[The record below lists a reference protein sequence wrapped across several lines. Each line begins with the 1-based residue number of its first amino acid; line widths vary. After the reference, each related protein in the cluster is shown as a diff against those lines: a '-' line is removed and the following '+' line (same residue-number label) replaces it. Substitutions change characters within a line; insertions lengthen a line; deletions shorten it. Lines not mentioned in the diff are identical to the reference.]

1 MVDSL
6 VLIEGSSEINE
17 AIYKITD
24 DDKNKVISFDIT
36 AHNALSRLGI
46 VHEKVENYIDIN
58 DQNLIDKLVID
69 KSHEWYKQEGVS
81 DFLQFENLNLG
92 SLLELEITPYFL
104 LIMKNFVG
112 IRRIIEK
119 EKPLFISASPLLGSM
134 VKIIDKNNNIVIQ
147 SHTAKMTAAL
157 ILDRVAISINIG
169 GKLFT
174 IWVSRSLAIK
184 IKNIIES
191 LTNMIFNIKLNLH
204 SVSNKKS
211 IMLIDFN
218 PMLHGHLLK
227 ELSRL
232 DENVILLN
240 ERRPAVW
247 NLQSLKNV
255 RQCKCKVLRLKDFL
269 NPKLQSI
276 IINKQKELQI
286 RIKEMSLNNKL
297 EEYFSIA
304 DHSFWS
310 SIKENFVSMC
320 LERFNEAIE
329 RFELSKELFEKIDV
343 ACMLI
348 LYAVAPEEK
357 VIIQVA
363 QRFKIPGLILQ
374 HGVYPQIQNT
384 ERSRILFNII
394 SFTGIKHALWGNETR
409 EYFLQLGV
417 KNDDI
422 ILAGSSRHDEFFR
435 MKNKCENN
443 GTILLAYNYLPE
455 TYLGVDTNV
464 FTKFDN
470 ILRDVCKISH
480 SVPMKKLIVKLHP
493 GQSIPYDPTHVIH
506 DVNPSTPI
514 YKTQNILDLM
524 KDCDVLVSLG
534 PSTILLEA
542 MILGKPT
549 ITFAIDPQLYYEDKI
564 FKSGATLLVKTPKD
578 FEDALNNVLFN
589 SEFRNELLQK
599 GKKFVNEYLINQG
612 NSSEFL
618 ASFIN
623 DHYL

>member
-1 MVDSL
+1 MS
-6 VLIEGSSEINE
+6 
-17 AIYKITD
+17 KITD
-24 DDKNKVISFDIT
+24 YNKNKVISFDMT
-36 AHNALSRLGI
+36 AHSALSKLGI

-69 KSHEWYKQEGVS
+69 KSHEWYKQEGIS

-92 SLLELEITPYFL
+92 SLLELEITSYFL
-104 LIMKNFVG
+104 PIMKNFVG
-112 IRRIIEK
+112 VIRIIEQ
-119 EKPLFISASPLLGSM
+119 EKPLLISASPLLASM
-134 VKIIDKNNNIVIQ
+134 IKIIDKNNKIVVQ
-147 SHTAKMTAAL
+147 SHTAKITASL
-157 ILDRVAISINIG
+157 VLDRIAISINIG

-174 IWVSRSLAIK
+174 IWISRNLAIK
-184 IKNIIES
+184 IKNIMES
-191 LTNMIFNIKLNLH
+191 LTNMIFNIKFNLH
-204 SVSNKKS
+204 SASNKKS

-218 PMLHGHLLK
+218 PMLYGDLLK
-227 ELSRL
+227 ELLRL
-232 DENVILLN
+232 DKNVILLN

-276 IINKQKELQI
+276 IINKQNELQT

-304 DHSFWS
+304 GHSFWS
-310 SIKENFVSMC
+310 SVKENFVSMC

-357 VIIQVA
+357 VIIHVA

-394 SFTGIKHALWGNETR
+394 PLTDIKHVLWGKETQ

-417 KNDDI
+417 KDDDI
-422 ILAGSSRHDEFFR
+422 VLVGSPRHDEFFR
-435 MKNKCENN
+435 IKIKCKNR
-443 GTILLAYNYLPE
+443 GFILLAYGYISE
-455 TYLGVDTNV
+455 TYLGIDTNAL
-464 FTKFDN
+464 KQYEN
-470 ILRDVCKISH
+470 LLREVCKIS
-480 SVPMKKLIVKLHP
+480 VNIPNKKLIIKMHP
-493 GQSIPYDPTHVIH
+493 GQSIAYDLNHIIH
-506 DVNPSTPI
+506 AVNPSTPI
-514 YKTQNILDLM
+514 YKTQYILDLM

-542 MILGKPT
+542 MILDKPT
-549 ITFAIDPQLYYEDKI
+549 ITFAIDPQWYYDDKI

-599 GKKFVNEYLINQG
+599 GKKFVNEYLINHG

>member
-1 MVDSL
+1 MS
-6 VLIEGSSEINE
+6 
-17 AIYKITD
+17 KIRD
-24 DDKNKVISFDIT
+24 DNKNKIISFDMT
-36 AHNALSRLGI
+36 AHNALSKLGI
-46 VHEKVENYIDIN
+46 AHEKVENYIDIN

-69 KSHEWYKQEGVS
+69 KSHEWYEQEGIS

-92 SLLELEITPYFL
+92 SLLELEITQYFL

-112 IRRIIEK
+112 VIRIIEK
-119 EKPLFISASPLLGSM
+119 EKPLFISASPLLASM
-134 VKIIDKNNNIVIQ
+134 VKIIDKNNTIVVQ
-147 SHTAKMTAAL
+147 SHTAKITASL

-174 IWVSRSLAIK
+174 IWISRNLAIK

-218 PMLHGHLLK
+218 TMLHGDLLK
-227 ELSRL
+227 GLSRL
-232 DENVILLN
+232 DKDVILLN

-247 NLQSLKNV
+247 NIKSLKNV

-276 IINKQKELQI
+276 IINKQNELHTK
-286 RIKEMSLNNKL
+286 IKEMSLNNKL
-297 EEYFSIA
+297 EEYFSIEG
-304 DHSFWS
+304 HSFWS

-329 RFELSKELFEKIDV
+329 RFELSKQLFEKIDV

-357 VIIQVA
+357 VIIHVA

-394 SFTGIKHALWGNETR
+394 PLTGIKHSLWGKETQ

-417 KNDDI
+417 KDDDI
-422 ILAGSSRHDEFFR
+422 VLVGSPRHDEFFR
-435 MKNKCENN
+435 IKTKCKNR
-443 GTILLAYNYLPE
+443 GFILLAYGYISE
-455 TYLGVDTNV
+455 TYLGIDTNAL
-464 FTKFDN
+464 KQYEN
-470 ILRDVCKISH
+470 LLREVCKIS
-480 SVPMKKLIVKLHP
+480 VNIPNKKLIIKMHP
-493 GQSIPYDPTHVIH
+493 GQSIPYDLNHIIH
-506 DVNPSTPI
+506 AVNPSTPI
-514 YKTQNILDLM
+514 YKTQYILDLM

-542 MILGKPT
+542 MILDKPT
-549 ITFAIDPQLYYEDKI
+549 ITFAIDPQWYYEDKI

-589 SEFRNELLQK
+589 TEFRNELLQK
-599 GKKFVNEYLINQG
+599 GKKFVNEYLINHG